1 METKIIAIAVAA
13 VVVVAAVSGVIFFM
27 NNNGGSG
34 SDGKDFDDASGALL
48 IYGNANE
55 DKVIDDK
62 DLSAIQAL
70 IDKGEY
76 EKIADAN
83 QDGKVDSDDKTF
95 VEDMIAKKEM
105 EIYYKDM
112 TDGTTGID
120 YPVKSFMG
128 VHQFVLM
135 PMMAI
140 GALQYMKGYTLSSNG
155 VEGAPMLQE
164 LYDKHQNCNT
174 SYNMVDVEKLS
185 NLPEKPEFIFTY
197 SKTLSNENK
206 LEKSGI
212 QVVHL
217 DFSDFKGSMSAILT
231 AGYLVNLSEKADE
244 YVKFINDVV
253 NDLDAKVLSKLTQEQ
268 KKTVICGYM
277 TNCIDH
283 KTGTYTP
290 IAEAAGAV
298 GVMKNDENTYV
309 EFNRGDE
316 WILSY
321 NEDVFFYM
329 NSWSYSN
336 HIDVKAQYDK
346 SADYFTG
353 LKSYKS
359 GHFYVF
365 NSILPPAVI
374 GCYMA
379 EMMYPD
385 LVGAG
390 YGNTVN
396 QDYLD
401 KFFPAFAAGY
411 SVSDYDFYITYDMAH
426 PSA

>member
-1 METKIIAIAVAA
+1 METKIIAIIAAA
-13 VVVVAAVSGVIFFM
+13 VIVVAAAGGIVYYM
-27 NNNGGSG
+27 NQGGGSG
-34 SDGKDFDDASGALL
+34 VDGKDFDESSGALL

-55 DKVIDDK
+55 DNVIDDK
-62 DLSAIQAL
+62 DLTAIQAL

-83 QDGKVDSDDKTF
+83 QDGKVNSDDKSF
-95 VEDMIAKKEM
+95 VEDMIANKEM
-105 EIYYKDM
+105 KIYYKDM
-112 TDGTTGID
+112 SDGVTGID
-120 YPVKSFMG
+120 FPVKSFMG
-128 VHQFVLM
+128 IHQFVLM

-140 GALQYMKGYTLSSNG
+140 GSLPYMKGYTLSANG
-155 VEGAPMLQE
+155 VEAAPMLQE
-164 LYDKHQNCNT
+164 LYDSQKNCNT
-174 SYNMVDVEKLS
+174 SYNMIDVEKLS
-185 NLPEKPEFIFTY
+185 SLPEKPKFIFTY
-197 SKTLSNENK
+197 SSSLSNENK

-231 AGYLVNLSEKADE
+231 AGYLLDLSENANK
-244 YVKFINDVV
+244 YVKFINDIVD
-253 NDLDAKVLSKLTQEQ
+253 DLNEKVHSKLSQEE

-283 KTGTYTP
+283 KSGTYTP

-298 GVMKNDENTYV
+298 GVMSDDENTYV

-336 HIDVKAQYDK
+336 HVDRTAQYDK

-359 GHFYVF
+359 GNFFVF

-401 KFFPAFAAGY
+401 KFFPAFAEGY
-411 SVSDYDFYITYDMAH
+411 NVSDYDFYITYDMAH

>member
-1 METKIIAIAVAA
+1 METKIIAIIAAA
-13 VVVVAAVSGVIFFM
+13 VIVVAAAGGAVYYM
-27 NNNGGSG
+27 NQGGGSEV
-34 SDGKDFDDASGALL
+34 DGKDFDESSGALL

-62 DLSAIQAL
+62 DLTSIQAL

-83 QDGKVDSDDKTF
+83 QDGKVNSDDKSF
-95 VEDMIAKKEM
+95 VEDMIAKKGM
-105 EIYYKDM
+105 KIYYKDM
-112 TDGTTGID
+112 SDGATGID

-140 GALQYMKGYTLSSNG
+140 GSLQYMKGYTLSSNG

-164 LYDKHQNCNT
+164 LYDTHQNCNT
-174 SYNMVDVEKLS
+174 SYNMIDVEKLS
-185 NLPEKPEFIFTY
+185 SLPEKPKFIFTY
-197 SKTLSNENK
+197 NKALSNENK

-231 AGYLVNLSEKADE
+231 AGYLLDLSENANE
-244 YVKFINDVV
+244 YVKFIDDVV
-253 NDLDAKVLSKLTQEQ
+253 KDLSEKVHSKLTEDQ

-283 KTGTYTP
+283 KSGTYTP
-290 IAEAAGAV
+290 IAEAAGAI
-298 GVMKNDENTYV
+298 GVMKDDENTYV

-329 NSWSYSN
+329 NSWSYTDHVN
-336 HIDVKAQYDK
+336 RTTQYDK

-359 GHFYVF
+359 GNFFVF

-390 YGNTVN
+390 YGNSIN

-401 KFFPAFAAGY
+401 KFFPTFAAGY
-411 SVSDYDFYITYDMAH
+411 NVSDYDFYITYDMAH